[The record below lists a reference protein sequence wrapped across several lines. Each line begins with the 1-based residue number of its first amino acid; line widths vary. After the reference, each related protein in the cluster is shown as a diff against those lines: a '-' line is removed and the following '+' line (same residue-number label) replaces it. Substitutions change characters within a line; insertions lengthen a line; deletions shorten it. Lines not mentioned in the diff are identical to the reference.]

1 MGSMS
6 AASVRCYAAAL
17 QTRTLIVD
25 LDERHLPLRHSHH
38 RYRIDGPNG
47 VQTLT
52 IPLVGSTNN
61 MMTPLKDVLIS
72 EHGDWRRLH
81 WGALFSA
88 YGRSP
93 YFDYAADDL
102 SRVIHGSQRYLH
114 EFNRE
119 LHEVIVDFMDL
130 DMETLYIEGSRVPQD
145 AIDLRGRIGTKKA
158 DTLPIVNVPYYQMW
172 TGSDAFRSD
181 LSILDLM
188 MNMGR
193 EGIFTL
199 LKMAQRKISGGKHE
213 VERPRQGQRPCC
225 GLRPHRPHLLSGEP

>member
-1 MGSMS
+1 MSDTASVVVMGSMC

-17 QTRTLIVD
+17 KGGTLLID
-25 LDERHLPLRHSHH
+25 LDEKRLPLRHSHH
-38 RYRIDGPNG
+38 RYRVDGPNG

-52 IPLVGSTNN
+52 VPLVGSTNN
-61 MMTPLKDVLIS
+61 MMTPLRDVLIS

-81 WGALFSA
+81 WGALYSA

-93 YFDYAADDL
+93 YFDYVADDL

-114 EFNRE
+114 EFNAQ
-119 LHEVIVDFMDL
+119 LHQVVVDFMDL
-130 DMETLYIEGSRVPQD
+130 PIITSYGVGNSAAENVT
-145 AIDLRGRIGTKKA
+145 DLRGRIAMKKP
-158 DTLPIVNVPYYQMW
+158 DTLPIANVPYYQMW
-172 TGSDAFRSD
+172 KGADGFRPD

-199 LKMAQRKISGGKHE
+199 MAMTS
-213 VERPRQGQRPCC
+213 
-225 GLRPHRPHLLSGEP
+225 SAGE

>member
-1 MGSMS
+1 MMGSMC
-6 AASVRCYAAAL
+6 AASVRCYAVAL
-17 QTRTLIVD
+17 KAGTLIVD
-25 LDERHLPLRHSHH
+25 IDEKRLPLRHSHH

-52 IPLVGSTNN
+52 VPLVGSTNN
-61 MMTPLKDVLIS
+61 MMTLLRDVLIS

-93 YFDYAADDL
+93 YFDYVADDL
-102 SRVIHGSQRYLH
+102 ASVINGSQRYLH
-114 EFNRE
+114 DFNRQ

-130 DMETLYIEGSRVPQD
+130 PISTCYQEAKETAVL
-145 AIDLRGRIGTKKA
+145 DLRGRIAMKKT
-158 DTLPIVNVPYYQMW
+158 DTLPIDNVPYYQMW
-172 TGSDAFRSD
+172 PAKEGFRPD

-188 MNMGR
+188 MNTGR

-199 LKMAQRKISGGKHE
+199 MKMTATE
-213 VERPRQGQRPCC
+213 A
-225 GLRPHRPHLLSGEP
+225 

>member
-1 MGSMS
+1 MLDKSTAVVMGSMC
-6 AASVRCYAAAL
+6 AASVRCYAVAL
-17 QTRTLIVD
+17 GCGTLLVD
-25 LDERHLPLRHSHH
+25 LDELHLPLRHSHH

-52 IPLVGSTNN
+52 VPLVGSTNN
-61 MMTPLKDVLIS
+61 MMTPLRDVLIS

-93 YFDYAADDL
+93 YFDYVADDL

-114 EFNRE
+114 DFNRQ

-130 DMETLYIEGSRVPQD
+130 PIETTYGSSGELPADVL
-145 AIDLRGRIGTKKA
+145 DLRGRIAMKKT
-158 DTLPIVNVPYYQMW
+158 DTLPMTNVPYYQMW
-172 TGSDAFRSD
+172 TSREGFCPD

-199 LKMAQRKISGGKHE
+199 MAMAE
-213 VERPRQGQRPCC
+213 
-225 GLRPHRPHLLSGEP
+225 SGEG

>member
-1 MGSMS
+1 MC
-6 AASVRCYAAAL
+6 AATVRCYAAAL
-17 QTRTLIVD
+17 RAGTLLVDFDETR
-25 LDERHLPLRHSHH
+25 LPLRHSHH

-47 VQTLT
+47 LQTLT
-52 IPLVGSTNN
+52 VPLVGSTNN

-93 YFDYAADDL
+93 YFDYVADDL
-102 SRVIHGSQRYLH
+102 ARVIHGSQHYLH
-114 EFNRE
+114 EFNRQM
-119 LHEVIVDFMDL
+119 HEVIVDFMDL
-130 DMETLYIEGSRVPQD
+130 PLEIRYVEEVGEKELEGAQ
-145 AIDLRGRIGTKKA
+145 DLRGRIAMKNN
-158 DTLPIVNVPYYQMW
+158 DTLPIENVPYYQMW
-172 TGSDAFRSD
+172 ASQEGFRPN

-199 LKMAQRKISGGKHE
+199 IEMTS
-213 VERPRQGQRPCC
+213 
-225 GLRPHRPHLLSGEP
+225 

>member
-1 MGSMS
+1 MLESSAISVVMGSMC

-17 QTRTLIVD
+17 QSGHLLVD
-25 LDERHLPLRHSHH
+25 MGEKHLPLRHSHH

-52 IPLVGSTNN
+52 VPLVGSTNN
-61 MMTPLKDVLIS
+61 MMTPLRDVLIS

-93 YFDYAADDL
+93 YFDYVADDL
-102 SRVIHGSQRYLH
+102 SRVINGSQRYLY
-114 EFNRE
+114 EFNSQ
-119 LHEVIVDFMDL
+119 LHAVIVDFMDL
-130 DMETLYIEGSRVPQD
+130 PLTTRYLDEVGQGDKAD
-145 AIDLRGRIGTKKA
+145 ALDLRGRIAMKKT
-158 DTLPIVNVPYYQMW
+158 DNLPLTNVEYYQMW
-172 TGSDAFRSD
+172 KGTTGFKAD

-199 LKMAQRKISGGKHE
+199 MAMVTGD
-213 VERPRQGQRPCC
+213 
-225 GLRPHRPHLLSGEP
+225 

>member
-1 MGSMS
+1 MSDRQAAVVMGSMC

-17 QTRTLIVD
+17 KAGTLLVD
-25 LDERHLPLRHSHH
+25 LGERRLPLRHSHH

-47 VQTLT
+47 LQTLT
-52 IPLVGSTNN
+52 VPLVGSTNN

-93 YFDYAADDL
+93 YFDYVADDL

-114 EFNRE
+114 EFNMQ
-119 LHEVIVDFMDL
+119 LHEVIVEFMDL
-130 DMETLYIEGSRVPQD
+130 PLTTRYLDEAEPLDGTET
-145 AIDLRGRIGTKKA
+145 DLRGRIAMKKP
-158 DTLPIVNVPYYQMW
+158 DTLTIDNVPYYQMW
-172 TGSDAFRSD
+172 KNQAGFKPD

-188 MNMGR
+188 MNLGR
-193 EGIFTL
+193 EAVLTL
-199 LKMAQRKISGGKHE
+199 LDMTRGK
-213 VERPRQGQRPCC
+213 
-225 GLRPHRPHLLSGEP
+225 

>member
-1 MGSMS
+1 MC
-6 AASVRCYAAAL
+6 AASLRCYAAAVCSG
-17 QTRTLIVD
+17 TLLVD
-25 LDERHLPLRHSHH
+25 LDERRLPLRHSHH

-47 VQTLT
+47 IQTLT
-52 IPLVGSTNN
+52 IPLEGSTNN

-72 EHGDWRRLH
+72 EHGNWRRLH

-114 EFNRE
+114 EFNRQ

-130 DMETLYIEGSRVPQD
+130 NVETLYIEGGQFPLD
-145 AIDLRGRIGTKKA
+145 TMDLRGRIGTKKA
-158 DTLPIVNVPYYQMW
+158 DTLPIADVPYYQMW
-172 TGSDAFRSD
+172 TGNNAFRAD

-199 LKMAQRKISGGKHE
+199 LKM
-213 VERPRQGQRPCC
+213 
-225 GLRPHRPHLLSGEP
+225 GENLFKK

>member
-1 MGSMS
+1 MLDTTSAVVMGSMC

-17 QTRTLIVD
+17 KAGTLLVD

-38 RYRIDGPNG
+38 RYRVDGPNG

-52 IPLVGSTNN
+52 VPLVGSTNN
-61 MMTPLKDVLIS
+61 MMTPMRDVLIS

-81 WGALFSA
+81 WGALYSG

-93 YFDYAADDL
+93 YFDYVADDL

-114 EFNRE
+114 DFNE
-119 LHEVIVDFMDL
+119 QLHQVIVEFMDL
-130 DMETLYIEGSRVPQD
+130 PLATRYLERVGYD
-145 AIDLRGRIGTKKA
+145 ELEHALDLRGRIAMKKP
-158 DTLPIVNVPYYQMW
+158 DTLPIGDVPYYQMW
-172 TGSDAFRSD
+172 ETDNGFRHD

-199 LKMAQRKISGGKHE
+199 MKMVPE
-213 VERPRQGQRPCC
+213 DVTE
-225 GLRPHRPHLLSGEP
+225 

>member
-1 MGSMS
+1 MGSMC

-17 QTRTLIVD
+17 EAGTLLVD
-25 LDERHLPLRHSHH
+25 LDERRLPLRHSHH

-52 IPLVGSTNN
+52 VPLVGSTNN
-61 MMTPLKDVLIS
+61 MMTPLSDVLIS

-93 YFDYAADDL
+93 YFDYVADDL
-102 SRVIHGSQRYLH
+102 ARVIHGGQRYLH
-114 EFNRE
+114 EFNSQ
-119 LHEVIVDFMDL
+119 LHEVIIDFMDL
-130 DMETLYIEGSRVPQD
+130 PIITRYMNSAERPD
-145 AIDLRGRIGTKKA
+145 ADAVDLRGRIAMKKPDKLA
-158 DTLPIVNVPYYQMW
+158 IVNVPYSQMW
-172 TGSDAFRSD
+172 TSQQGFEPD

-188 MNMGR
+188 MNTGR

-199 LKMAQRKISGGKHE
+199 MAMTGNGK
-213 VERPRQGQRPCC
+213 
-225 GLRPHRPHLLSGEP
+225 

>member
-1 MGSMS
+1 MLESSSTAVVMGSMC
-6 AASVRCYAAAL
+6 AASVRCYAVAL
-17 QTRTLIVD
+17 KAGSLLID
-25 LDERHLPLRHSHH
+25 LDERRLPLRHSHH

-52 IPLVGSTNN
+52 VPLVGSTNN
-61 MMTPLKDVLIS
+61 MMTPLRDVLIS

-93 YFDYAADDL
+93 YFDYVADDL
-102 SRVIHGSQRYLH
+102 SRVIHGTQRYLH
-114 EFNRE
+114 EFNAQ
-119 LHEVIVDFMDL
+119 LHQVVVDFMDL
-130 DMETLYIEGSRVPQD
+130 PISTSYEVGDSAAENVT
-145 AIDLRGRIGTKKA
+145 DLRGRIAMKKP
-158 DTLPIVNVPYYQMW
+158 DTLPIANVPYYQMW
-172 TGSDAFRSD
+172 KGADGFRPD

-199 LKMAQRKISGGKHE
+199 MAMVSSAE
-213 VERPRQGQRPCC
+213 E
-225 GLRPHRPHLLSGEP
+225 

>member
-1 MGSMS
+1 MHDSSVTAIVMGSMC

-17 QTRTLIVD
+17 KAGNLLVD
-25 LDERHLPLRHSHH
+25 LDERRLPLRHSHH

-52 IPLVGSTNN
+52 VPLVGSTNN
-61 MMTPLKDVLIS
+61 MTTPLRDVLIS

-93 YFDYAADDL
+93 YFDYVADDL
-102 SRVIHGSQRYLH
+102 SRVINGSQRYLH
-114 EFNRE
+114 DFNAQM
-119 LHEVIVDFMDL
+119 HEVIVDFMDL
-130 DMETLYIEGSRVPQD
+130 PLKTRYLQDVGEGDVQD
-145 AIDLRGRIGTKKA
+145 VTDLRGRIAMKKP
-158 DTLPIVNVPYYQMW
+158 DTLPISNVPYFQMW
-172 TGSDAFRSD
+172 TSASGFFPD

-188 MNMGR
+188 MNTGR

-199 LKMAQRKISGGKHE
+199 MAMGRDFST
-213 VERPRQGQRPCC
+213 R
-225 GLRPHRPHLLSGEP
+225 

>member
-1 MGSMS
+1 MGSMC

-17 QTRTLIVD
+17 KAGTLLVD

-47 VQTLT
+47 LQTLT
-52 IPLVGSTNN
+52 VPLVGSTNN
-61 MMTPLKDVLIS
+61 MMTPLRDVLIS

-81 WGALFSA
+81 WGALYSA

-93 YFDYAADDL
+93 YFDYVADDL

-114 EFNRE
+114 DFNAQ
-119 LHEVIVDFMDL
+119 LHEVVVDFMDL
-130 DMETLYIEGSRVPQD
+130 PISTAYGVGDKDIENVT
-145 AIDLRGRIGTKKA
+145 DLRGRIAMKKP
-158 DTLPIVNVPYYQMW
+158 DSLPIADVPYYQMW
-172 TGSDAFRSD
+172 NGDEGFRPC

-199 LKMAQRKISGGKHE
+199 LAMGNQE
-213 VERPRQGQRPCC
+213 E
-225 GLRPHRPHLLSGEP
+225 

>member
-1 MGSMS
+1 MLESSAISVVMGSMC
-6 AASVRCYAAAL
+6 AASVRCYAAAVQSGQL
-17 QTRTLIVD
+17 LVD
-25 LDERHLPLRHSHH
+25 MGEKHLPLRHSHH

-52 IPLVGSTNN
+52 VPLVGSTNN
-61 MMTPLKDVLIS
+61 MMTPLRDVLIS

-93 YFDYAADDL
+93 YFDYVADDL
-102 SRVIHGSQRYLH
+102 SRVINGSQRYLH
-114 EFNRE
+114 EFNSQ
-119 LHEVIVDFMDL
+119 LHAVIVDFMDL
-130 DMETLYIEGSRVPQD
+130 PLTTRYLDEVGQGDKAD
-145 AIDLRGRIGTKKA
+145 ALDLRGRIAMKKA
-158 DTLPIVNVPYYQMW
+158 DNLPLANVEYYQMW
-172 TGSDAFRSD
+172 KGTTGFKAD

-199 LKMAQRKISGGKHE
+199 MAM
-213 VERPRQGQRPCC
+213 VT
-225 GLRPHRPHLLSGEP
+225 GE

>member
-1 MGSMS
+1 MGSMC

-17 QTRTLIVD
+17 KAGALLID

-52 IPLVGSTNN
+52 VPLVGSTNN
-61 MMTPLKDVLIS
+61 MMTPLRDVLIS

-93 YFDYAADDL
+93 YFDYVADDL

-114 EFNRE
+114 EFNRQ

-130 DMETLYIEGSRVPQD
+130 PLVTRYPTSTEIKTEGETL
-145 AIDLRGRIGTKKA
+145 DLRGRIAMKKD
-158 DTLPIVNVPYYQMW
+158 DTLPIGNVPYYQMW
-172 TGSDAFRSD
+172 TTKSGFCPD

-199 LKMAQRKISGGKHE
+199 MEMA
-213 VERPRQGQRPCC
+213 ERFPTQD
-225 GLRPHRPHLLSGEP
+225 SV

>member
-1 MGSMS
+1 MFEPSVTTVVMGSMC

-17 QTRTLIVD
+17 KAGTLLIDMNETR
-25 LDERHLPLRHSHH
+25 LPLRHSHH

-52 IPLVGSTNN
+52 VPLVGSTNN
-61 MMTPLKDVLIS
+61 MMTPLRDVLIS

-93 YFDYAADDL
+93 YFDYVADDL
-102 SRVIHGSQRYLH
+102 SRVLHGHQRYLH
-114 EFNRE
+114 EFNAQ
-119 LHEVIVDFMDL
+119 LHEVVVDFMAL
-130 DMETLYIEGSRVPQD
+130 PLETRYPELVGAHELEK
-145 AIDLRGRIGTKKA
+145 AIDLRGRIGMKKA
-158 DTLPIVNVPYYQMW
+158 DTLLMSNVPYYQMW
-172 TGSDAFRSD
+172 PGQEGFRPD

-193 EGIFTL
+193 EGILTL
-199 LKMAQRKISGGKHE
+199 ME
-213 VERPRQGQRPCC
+213 MTQG
-225 GLRPHRPHLLSGEP
+225 

>member
-1 MGSMS
+1 MGSMC

-17 QTRTLIVD
+17 QADTLLVD
-25 LDERHLPLRHSHH
+25 LDERRLPLRHSHH

-47 VQTLT
+47 VLTLT
-52 IPLVGSTNN
+52 VPLVGSTNN
-61 MMTPLKDVLIS
+61 MMTPLRDVLIS

-93 YFDYAADDL
+93 YFDYVADDL
-102 SRVIHGSQRYLH
+102 SRVIHGAQRYLH
-114 EFNRE
+114 DFNAQ
-119 LHEVIVDFMDL
+119 LHEVIVGFMDL
-130 DMETLYIEGSRVPQD
+130 PLATECVDGIVLTDDV
-145 AIDLRGRIGTKKA
+145 ADLRGRIAMKRA
-158 DTLPIVNVPYYQMW
+158 DTLPITDVPYYQMW
-172 TGSDAFRSD
+172 TQSSGFQPD

-199 LKMAQRKISGGKHE
+199 KEMASALDFYKK
-213 VERPRQGQRPCC
+213 
-225 GLRPHRPHLLSGEP
+225 

>member
-1 MGSMS
+1 MLNTSVTAIVMGSMC

-17 QTRTLIVD
+17 KAGNLLVD
-25 LDERHLPLRHSHH
+25 LDERRLPLRHSHH

-52 IPLVGSTNN
+52 VPLMGSTNN
-61 MMTPLKDVLIS
+61 MTTPLRDVLIS

-81 WGALFSA
+81 WGALYSV

-93 YFDYAADDL
+93 YFDYVADDL
-102 SRVIHGSQRYLH
+102 SRVINGTQRYLH
-114 EFNRE
+114 EFNAQ

-130 DMETLYIEGSRVPQD
+130 PLVTRYVDGIEAQD
-145 AIDLRGRIGTKKA
+145 QAGVDDLRGRIAMKKPDA
-158 DTLPIVNVPYYQMW
+158 QPIANVPYYQMW
-172 TGSDAFRSD
+172 TATSGFQTD

-199 LKMAQRKISGGKHE
+199 MAMTSKEK
-213 VERPRQGQRPCC
+213 
-225 GLRPHRPHLLSGEP
+225 